1 MFARWLV
8 AVAIFVGCTRGERE
22 RSNERRIVSLTP
34 SATQI
39 VAALGATSQL
49 VGVDDYSKDPP
60 EVDKL
65 PKVGSFLTPNL
76 ETIVSLK
83 PTLVIVDDVHAGASG
98 ALHDAGLRTLEC
110 AMHDLDDVTKCLLAI
125 GVAIDRSGQALE
137 AIGAIDRAVAGVKKP
152 AHHPRVLAVI
162 DREEGG
168 LGNIV
173 AGGPGSWI
181 DELMAIAGADNVLA
195 KAGVRYPKISVEE
208 VMQTKPELILDLS
221 YSARSGMDVW
231 KPYGKAIAIT
241 DQALLAPSPRVAQ
254 GLAVLANAI
263 RETTAP

>member
-1 MFARWLV
+1 VFARWLV
-8 AVAIFVGCTRGERE
+8 AIAIVCGCTRGERE
-22 RSNERRIVSLTP
+22 QPKQRRLISLTP

-39 VAALGATSQL
+39 VAALGATSEL

-65 PKVGSFLTPNL
+65 PKVGSFLSPNL
-76 ETIVSLK
+76 ETIVSLR
-83 PTLVIVDDVHAGASG
+83 PSLVLVDDVHAGAAG

-110 AMHDLDDVTKCLLAI
+110 PQHELDDVTKCLLEI
-125 GVAIDRSGQALE
+125 GVAIDRREQALA
-137 AIGAIDRAVAGVKKP
+137 AIGAIDRAIAAVKRP
-152 AHHPRVLAVI
+152 AVHPRVLAVI

-173 AGGPGSWI
+173 AGGPNSWI
-181 DELMAIAGADNVLA
+181 DELLAIVGADNVLA

-208 VMQTKPELILDLS
+208 VMQTKPDLILDLS
-221 YSARSGMDVW
+221 YAARSGMDAW
-231 KPYGKAIAIT
+231 KPYGRAIAVT
-241 DQALLAPSPRVAQ
+241 EQSLLAPSPRVAQ
-254 GLAVLANAI
+254 ALSVLANAI